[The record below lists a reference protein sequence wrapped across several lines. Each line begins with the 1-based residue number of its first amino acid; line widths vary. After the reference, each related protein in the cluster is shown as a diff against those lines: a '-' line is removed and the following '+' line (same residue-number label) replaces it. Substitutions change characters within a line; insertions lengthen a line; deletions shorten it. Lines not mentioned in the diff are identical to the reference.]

1 MDKIFKIGLLVLG
14 FGYLAYLFCPITNQA
29 GRYQYYTDSESTSI
43 YDSKASIVFDTS
55 TGMIYS
61 VGLEKGRITFDVNKH
76 AKQGDKDSQIIY
88 QQRLDD
94 TMKEMKQDGQ
104 IK

>member
-14 FGYLAYLFCPITNQA
+14 FGYLAYLFCPITNQV
-29 GRYQYYTDSESTSI
+29 GRYQYYYADS
-43 YDSKASIVFDTS
+43 DPKASIVFDTS

-61 VGLEKGRITFDVNKH
+61 VSLEEGRITFDVNKQ
-76 AKQGDKDSQIIY
+76 AKQGDKDEQLIY